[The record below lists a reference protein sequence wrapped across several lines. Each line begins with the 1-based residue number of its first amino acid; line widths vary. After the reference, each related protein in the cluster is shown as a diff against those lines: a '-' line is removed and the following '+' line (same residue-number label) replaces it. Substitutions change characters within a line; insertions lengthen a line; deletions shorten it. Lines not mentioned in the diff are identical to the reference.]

1 MITYNTFDLI
11 YRAPWSGQ
19 LISEPYTVHAITGAA
34 IAGTVAGFG
43 LITACQRA
51 GAHLVIWPETA
62 GIAQWPPETLP
73 APLRLCETCLH
84 AIEQGT
90 MPGGSY

>member
-1 MITYNTFDLI
+1 MTIHYSTFDLI
-11 YRAPWSGQ
+11 WGAPWSGQ

-51 GAHLVIWPETA
+51 GAHLVTTEEPT
-62 GIAQWPPETLP
+62 P
-73 APLRLCETCLH
+73 
-84 AIEQGT
+84 
-90 MPGGSY
+90 